1 MPKVTVDLGLCEGY
15 ANCINVAPD
24 VFDLNDDDQVMLLR
38 GDFEAADRPRIED
51 AVHGCPVSALAL
63 VDE

>member
-1 MPKVTVDLGLCEGY
+1 MPEVVADLGLCQGY

-38 GDFEAADRPRIED
+38 AAFEPADQPRMED
-51 AVHGCPVSALAL
+51 AVHGCPVSALSIA
-63 VDE
+63 DE